1 MQEKADVLLHF
12 SYENSQLLYLLDF
25 SINLWSRNGNSTC

>member
-12 SYENSQLLYLLDF
+12 SYENTQLLYLLDLGR
-25 SINLWSRNGNSTC
+25 NLLIEKW